1 MLQGRLI
8 IDAKEFLII
17 TKEICKKTE
26 LCENC
31 PFYKREECHPFS
43 DLSVDEMI
51 EIVENYKQE
60 ILSSKNNKIDGY
72 FQNNVT
78 FDEANKIE

>member
-1 MLQGRLI
+1 
-8 IDAKEFLII
+8 
-17 TKEICKKTE
+17 
-26 LCENC
+26 
-31 PFYKREECHPFS
+31 
-43 DLSVDEMI
+43 MI
-51 EIVENYKQE
+51 EIIENYKQE